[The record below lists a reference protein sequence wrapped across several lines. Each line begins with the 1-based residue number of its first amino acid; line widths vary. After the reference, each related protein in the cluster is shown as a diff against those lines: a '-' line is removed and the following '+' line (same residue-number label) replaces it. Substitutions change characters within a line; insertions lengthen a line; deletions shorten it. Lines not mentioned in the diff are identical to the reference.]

1 MNSNV
6 KAAMEAIARY
16 EQERGNGN
24 QDSAHVKA
32 THLNCALI
40 ALDHLD
46 LLHANVPKEAAS
58 GMTTCDLNGWLE
70 SIGVGDSA
78 VIYDYIV
85 AKHWVT
91 TRITARKF
99 VKAHP
104 DGDYLI
110 VTKGMSLQSRTDS
123 LSTQASGPSINMCG
137 WRGKSSSTRNRNPTP
152 SGNGR
157 RAEQSSRESL
167 RTQFE
172 GCCRRPKLHHYFRD
186 CTRCK

>member
-110 VTKGMSLQSRTDS
+110 VTKGHVFAVKDGQPFN
-123 LSTQASGPSINMCG
+123 ASIWTLNQYVRVAWKIELDEESESDAERQWPS
-137 WRGKSSSTRNRNPTP
+137 
-152 SGNGR
+152 SG
-157 RAEQSSRESL
+157 AEQ
-167 RTQFE
+167 
-172 GCCRRPKLHHYFRD
+172 P
-186 CTRCK
+186 